1 MPNDNRILGEHTANE
16 IAEYL
21 TLIGD
26 DEAAERFKAAE
37 AAVKGQGARWDAFFG
52 KDQWAYGSVVVGFIH
67 PGDEDRVGISNANAI
82 EADQDLRARRVKIS
96 LEGFYVQSYPG
107 SGKHRILCEFS
118 GRNQVAGESEELKF
132 ALTVEARDG
141 EGAAVQG
148 KPIFMGVTIGDDG
161 LSFMGETVN
170 VSSSD
175 DDVVLDALNSD
186 VFKQGLALAAMV
198 QPALK
203 PFAGLATGVVKA
215 VAGRSQ
221 NKRVFKFDLGLDF
234 NKGNLSVRLRRGSYV
249 IVQKGG
255 GEWKWEN
262 FVFERL
268 TRQIYRKADG
278 QPLELNYMVIGVDDF
293 LGEPAP
299 LKDPPKAR
307 KSTGRG

>member
-1 MPNDNRILGEHTANE
+1 MANDDLILGKRTARE

-26 DEAAERFKAAE
+26 EESAERFRAAE
-37 AAVKGQGARWDAFFG
+37 AAVKGMGAGWDAFLG
-52 KDQWAYGSVVVGFIH
+52 KDQWAYGSMVVGFVDAD
-67 PGDEDRVGISNANAI
+67 DEHRVGISNANAI
-82 EADQDLRARRVKIS
+82 EADQGLRGKRVKIS

-141 EGAAVQG
+141 EGAAIQG

-161 LSFMGETVN
+161 LNFMGETVN
-170 VSSSD
+170 VSSSE
-175 DDVVLDALNSD
+175 DDVILDALNSD
-186 VFKQGLALAAMV
+186 AFKQGLALATMV

-203 PFAGLATGVVKA
+203 PFTGLATGVVKA
-215 VAGRSQ
+215 VLGRSK
-221 NKRVFKFDLGLDF
+221 NKKVFKFDLGLDF
-234 NKGNLSVRLRRGSYV
+234 NKSHLSVRLRRGSYV
-249 IVQKGG
+249 IVQKGAG
-255 GEWKWEN
+255 DWKWEN
-262 FVFERL
+262 FEFERA

-278 QPLELNYMVIGVDDF
+278 EPLELNYLVVGVDDF

-299 LKDPPKAR
+299 PKAPPKAR
-307 KSTGRG
+307 APRP